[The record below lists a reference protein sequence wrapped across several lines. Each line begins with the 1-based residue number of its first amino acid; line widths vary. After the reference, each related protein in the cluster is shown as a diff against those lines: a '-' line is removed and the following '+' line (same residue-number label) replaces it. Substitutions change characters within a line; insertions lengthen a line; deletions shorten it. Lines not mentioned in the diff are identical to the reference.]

1 MSDLKIVYQRGDI
14 SPLEPIEKRKKELR
28 AYMRARRANNENRD
42 VKEELLIENL
52 LSLGGIVK
60 DKENFF
66 VYLSYSSEAPTDGLI
81 ERLLTLGKKVFCPR
95 VEDDEMR
102 AVAFLDDFT
111 LSKEGIREPLGE
123 PFLGRLDVAV
133 TPLYAVDEQGNRL
146 GYGKGYYDNFF
157 QKRRDILKIGY
168 CFDFQILSQVP
179 HTAADVP
186 LDIIVTDKRVLIL
199 SEKIKS
205 KN

>member
-1 MSDLKIVYQRGDI
+1 MSDLKIVYQRGDL
-14 SPLEPIEKRKKELR
+14 SPLESIEKRKKELR

-42 VKEELLIENL
+42 VKEALLIENL
-52 LSLGGIVK
+52 LGLGEIVK

-81 ERLLTLGKKVFCPR
+81 ERLLSLGKKVFCPR
-95 VEDDEMR
+95 VEQNEMYS
-102 AVAFLDDFT
+102 VAFLDDFV
-111 LSKEGIREPLGE
+111 LSEKGIREPIGE

-133 TPLYAVDEQGNRL
+133 TPLYAVDKQGNRL
-146 GYGKGYYDNFF
+146 GYGKGYYDKFF
-157 QKRRDILKIGY
+157 QKQKDILKIGY

>member
-1 MSDLKIVYQRGDI
+1 MSDLKIVYQRGEV
-14 SPLEPIEKRKKELR
+14 SPLESIEKRKKELR

-42 VKEELLIENL
+42 VKEELLIKNL
-52 LSLGGIVK
+52 LSLGGTVT

-95 VEDDEMR
+95 VEDDEMS

-123 PFLGRLDVAV
+123 PFLGRLDVAI

-146 GYGKGYYDNFF
+146 GYGKGYYDKFF

>member
-1 MSDLKIVYQRGDI
+1 MSDLKIVYQRGDV

-42 VKEELLIENL
+42 VKEELLIGNL
-52 LSLGGIVK
+52 LSLGEIVK

-81 ERLLTLGKKVFCPR
+81 ERLLSLGKKVFCPQ
-95 VEDDEMR
+95 VAQDEMN
-102 AVAFLDDFT
+102 AVAFQDDFV

-146 GYGKGYYDNFF
+146 GYGKGYYDKFF